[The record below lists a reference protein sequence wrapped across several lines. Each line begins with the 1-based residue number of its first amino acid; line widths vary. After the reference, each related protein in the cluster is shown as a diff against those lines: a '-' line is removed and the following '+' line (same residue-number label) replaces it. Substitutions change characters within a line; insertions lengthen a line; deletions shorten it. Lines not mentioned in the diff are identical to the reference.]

1 MVTVL
6 DMSTPSA
13 SRRLGNSGL
22 VVSTAGLGCNNL
34 GRPGTASE
42 SLDGSR
48 AVVHAAIEA
57 GITLF
62 DVADFYGSEPG
73 VSETALGMSLTG
85 KRDQVVLATKF
96 GLPVG
101 TANGRDDGA
110 RGSRRYIRQSVEA
123 SLRRLKTDWIDL
135 YQLHTPDPLTPID
148 ETLSAL
154 DDLVRAGLVRYIGHS
169 NFAGWQAAD
178 ADWTARTTGTTRFIS
193 AQNEYSMLS
202 RGIERDLLPA
212 ADRFGLGVLP
222 FFPLANG
229 LLTGKYSAND
239 APVGSR
245 ITDSKPHLLES
256 APWDVVEAVRAF
268 AAQRDLSMIDVAFGW
283 LLAHPAVSSV
293 IAGATTPAQVTA
305 NAASAVR
312 WVPTSAELDELDA
325 LTPAPAR

>member
-1 MVTVL
+1 M
-6 DMSTPSA
+6 TPST
-13 SRRLGNSGL
+13 SRRLGHSGL

-42 SLDGSR
+42 SLEGSR
-48 AVVHAAIEA
+48 AVVDAAIEA

-62 DVADFYGSEPG
+62 DVADYYGSEPG
-73 VSETALGMSLTG
+73 VSETALGMCLAG
-85 KRDQVVLATKF
+85 RRDQVLVATKF

-101 TANGRDDGA
+101 GANGRDDGA

-123 SLRRLKTDWIDL
+123 SLRRLRTDWIDL

-154 DDLVRAGLVRYIGHS
+154 DDLVRAGSVRYIGHS

-193 AQNEYSMLS
+193 AQNEYSLLS

-212 ADRFGLGVLP
+212 AERFGLGVLP

-229 LLTGKYSAND
+229 LLTGKYSAD
-239 APVGSR
+239 RAPAGSR

-256 APWDVVEAVRAF
+256 APWETVEAIRSF
-268 AAQRDLSMIDVAFGW
+268 AAHRDLSMIDVAFGW
-283 LLAHPAVSSV
+283 LLSHPEVSSV

-305 NAASAVR
+305 NAAAASA
-312 WVPTSAELDELDA
+312 WVPTEQERADLDA
-325 LTPAPAR
+325 LAAASGR